1 MAGVGNP
8 SILFWI
14 MGTPGLEYLSDVSSF
29 LGDIKKIVQIS
40 VQPYG
45 LNVLPGQ
52 FGFCPPEKKKQGKR
66 KCFCEVTGHQNS
78 LKDEERACRQA
89 QTHTDNS
96 KERNEDEKEES
107 GQL

>member
-1 MAGVGNP
+1 MAENSP
-8 SILFWI
+8 
-14 MGTPGLEYLSDVSSF
+14 
-29 LGDIKKIVQIS
+29 KS

-52 FGFCPPEKKKQGKR
+52 FGFCPAEKKQGKR

-78 LKDEERACRQA
+78 LKDEERACGQA
-89 QTHTDNS
+89 ETHTDNS